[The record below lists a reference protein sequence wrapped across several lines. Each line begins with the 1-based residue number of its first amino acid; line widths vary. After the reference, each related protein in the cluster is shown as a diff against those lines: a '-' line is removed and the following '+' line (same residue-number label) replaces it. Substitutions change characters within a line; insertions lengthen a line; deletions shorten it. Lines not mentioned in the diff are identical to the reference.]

1 MVGSRVMK
9 VCPPCK
15 LKYPNDSTACFLC
28 GGPLSALQDPLIGT
42 TIAGRY
48 LIEEAIGEGGM
59 ATVYAARHRLVD
71 RPCAVKMMN
80 PSLAKNEVIRER
92 FRREA
97 KAAQKLAHPNSIE
110 IFDQGETPEGSLYL
124 VMEILQGQTVADL
137 LEKQP
142 AVPLER
148 TLSIAIQIARALARA
163 HDLEVIHRDLK
174 PENVFLAAGGDGFD
188 RVKLLDFGIARS
200 MQDTRLTGAGEVF
213 GTPQYMAPERITSID
228 AGPSAD
234 LYALGVILYEMLCGT
249 LPFDAADVTT
259 YFIKH
264 LKEMPPSPRKRDP
277 SIPEPIDKLI
287 MELLAKDVKDRPVDA
302 HRVHSDLLRIAGAIG
317 VRVPGEV
324 VSEEAA
330 SRGPAKT
337 LPPVAID
344 QWAKRTAVFE
354 RMLAKAYL
362 GVRPLDLEHL
372 FGEVKRLV
380 REIGDLRAKAIS
392 DQRTLESIEARGR
405 ETRQRFGHAVDALGV
420 DASKARDELKAVQAR
435 VSTAQAA
442 LEAARETMK
451 PAMAE
456 ILRWEGR
463 SAMQQPYAE
472 LAAAYRAAADVTDLW
487 LAAKGEVVAAEREA
501 ARRKTEVD
509 DLEFQI
515 KELRTAL
522 AAQSEGQEREEENFQ
537 RGVSE
542 AGKRADELDRELL
555 EMATRFCA
563 PLRMR
568 PELTDLFHE
577 LEADAAA

>member
-1 MVGSRVMK
+1 MK
-9 VCPPCK
+9 VCQPCK

-28 GGPLSALQDPLIGT
+28 GGPLSALQDPVIGT

-71 RPCAVKMMN
+71 RPCAVKVMN

-97 KAAQKLAHPNSIE
+97 KAAQKLAHPNIIE

-124 VMEILQGQTVADL
+124 VMEILEGQTVADL
-137 LEKQP
+137 LEKQ
-142 AVPLER
+142 AQVPLDR

-174 PENVFLAAGGDGFD
+174 PENIFLAEGTGGFD

-228 AGPSAD
+228 AGPGAD

-264 LKEMPPSPRKRDP
+264 LKEMPPPPRKRDP
-277 SIPEPIDKLI
+277 SIPEQIDKLI
-287 MELLAKDVKDRPVDA
+287 MEMLAKDPKDRPVDA
-302 HRVHSDLLRIAGAIG
+302 HRVHADLLAIAGAIG
-317 VRVPGEV
+317 VRVPGEAF
-324 VSEEAA
+324 SEPS

-344 QWAKRTAVFE
+344 QWVKRTAVFE

-362 GVRPLDLEHL
+362 GARPAEIEHL
-372 FGEVKRLV
+372 FNEVKRLV
-380 REIGDLRAKAIS
+380 REIGDLRSKAVA

-405 ETRQRFGHAVDALGV
+405 DTRQRFGHAVDALGI
-420 DASKARDELKAVQAR
+420 DASHARDELKAALAR
-435 VSTAQAA
+435 STAAQATLA
-442 LEAARETMK
+442 EPREAMK
-451 PAMAE
+451 AAMAE

-463 SAMQQPYAE
+463 SALQEPYRE
-472 LAAAYRAAADVTDLW
+472 LAAAYRAAADITDRW
-487 LAAKGEVVAAEREA
+487 LKAKTAVQAAEREA
-501 ARRKTEVD
+501 AQRKTEVD

-515 KELRTAL
+515 KELRAAL
-522 AAQSEGQEREEENFQ
+522 AAQSEGQEKEEERFQ

-555 EMATRFCA
+555 DIATRFCA
-563 PLRMR
+563 PLRHR
-568 PELTDLFHE
+568 PELSDLFHE

>member
-1 MVGSRVMK
+1 MK
-9 VCPPCK
+9 VCQPCK

-28 GGPLSALQDPLIGT
+28 GGPLAAIQDPLIGT

-71 RPCAVKMMN
+71 RPCAVKVMN

-97 KAAQKLAHPNSIE
+97 KAAQKLAHPNIIE

-124 VMEILQGQTVADL
+124 VMEILEGETLADL
-137 LEKQP
+137 LERQ
-142 AVPLER
+142 ASVPLDR
-148 TLSIAIQIARALARA
+148 TLSIAIQISRALARA

-174 PENVFLAAGGDGFD
+174 PENIFLAEGTGGFD

-228 AGPSAD
+228 AGPAAD
-234 LYALGVILYEMLCGT
+234 VYALGVILYEMLCGT

-264 LKEMPPSPRKRDP
+264 LKEMPPPPRQRDP
-277 SIPEPIDKLI
+277 SIPAAIDRLI
-287 MELLAKDVKDRPVDA
+287 MEMLAKDAKDRPVDA
-302 HRVHSDLLRIAGAIG
+302 HRVHGDLLAIAGAIG
-317 VRVPGEV
+317 VRVA
-324 VSEEAA
+324 SEALNEESS

-344 QWAKRTAVFE
+344 QWVKRTAVFE
-354 RMLAKAYL
+354 RMLARAYF
-362 GVRPLDLEHL
+362 GQRPAEIEHL
-372 FGEVKRLV
+372 FNEVKRLV
-380 REIGDLRAKAIS
+380 REIGELRAKAMA
-392 DQRTLESIEARGR
+392 DQRTLEAIEARGR
-405 ETRQRFGHAVDALGV
+405 DTRQRFGHAVDALGV
-420 DASKARDELKAVQAR
+420 DASHARDELKAALAR
-435 VSTAQAA
+435 AAAAQTALIEPREAMKAA
-442 LEAARETMK
+442 MS
-451 PAMAE
+451 E

-463 SAMQQPYAE
+463 SGLQEPYAE
-472 LAAAYRAAADVTDLW
+472 LAAAYRQAADVVDRW
-487 LAAKGEVVAAEREA
+487 LLAKSAGQAAEREA

-515 KELRTAL
+515 KELRAAL
-522 AAQSEGQEREEENFQ
+522 AAHSEGQEREEEKFQ

-542 AGKRADELDRELL
+542 AGKHADELDRQLL
-555 EMATRFCA
+555 DIATRFCA
-563 PLRMR
+563 PLRSR
-568 PELTDLFHE
+568 PELSDLFHE